1 MSDTLCREACV
12 LIQELMECYVSRGAA
27 EIEEMYQYLSPD
39 ILVIGTGRHEF
50 YTNLE
55 SLKAGLEKDQEEA
68 KDIEFI
74 IKNEWFKAKQI
85 TEDCCVVYGEF
96 EACENNI
103 EGKKVIINMDT
114 RITAEVHRRPDGSLV
129 VGSLH
134 HSIPYVYQNEGE
146 YYPKTFA
153 DIAEEALRRSEILEK
168 SIQLDSLTGLYNRKY
183 TEKHINRM
191 LTDDKT
197 GGLMLM
203 IDLDE
208 FKRVNDEKGHLVGD
222 ELLKKVSGIL
232 AREAAQASEIAGRI
246 GGDEFMV
253 FLPGDRSIE
262 EGDRLA
268 DYLIES
274 IGNVFSGI
282 GLDQSCS
289 IGIARAEIEGEDFES
304 LYHKADA
311 ALYESKALGKRTFQ
325 WNSKK

>member
-153 DIAEEALRRSEILEK
+153 DIAEEALRRSELLE
-168 SIQLDSLTGLYNRKY
+168 
-183 TEKHINRM
+183 
-191 LTDDKT
+191 
-197 GGLMLM
+197 
-203 IDLDE
+203 
-208 FKRVNDEKGHLVGD
+208 
-222 ELLKKVSGIL
+222 
-232 AREAAQASEIAGRI
+232 
-246 GGDEFMV
+246 
-253 FLPGDRSIE
+253 
-262 EGDRLA
+262 
-268 DYLIES
+268 
-274 IGNVFSGI
+274 
-282 GLDQSCS
+282 
-289 IGIARAEIEGEDFES
+289 
-304 LYHKADA
+304 
-311 ALYESKALGKRTFQ
+311 
-325 WNSKK
+325 